1 MMLRALALL
10 LCLQGG
16 TALRLRPALT
26 QQCKTALVAGV
37 CSAQLLV
44 APAFGLVGPT
54 LSEAITELD
63 ASAYPIIKA
72 LPAETF
78 PAFSEK
84 IANLFLGFKPD
95 KLAKSIDLGAD
106 LFNSVPQEDM
116 CARARVRVPQDDMCA
131 RLEPEHA
138 QRPSTHS
145 ALARTA
151 P

>member
-1 MMLRALALL
+1 MA
-10 LCLQGG
+10 
-16 TALRLRPALT
+16 
-26 QQCKTALVAGV
+26 QQCKTALVAGF

-44 APAFGLVGPT
+44 APAFGVGPT

-106 LFNSVPQEDM
+106 LFNSVPQDDM
-116 CARARVRVPQDDMCA
+116 CARAP
-131 RLEPEHA
+131 
-138 QRPSTHS
+138 
-145 ALARTA
+145 
-151 P
+151 

>member
-1 MMLRALALL
+1 MSTRRL

-72 LPAETF
+72 LPADTF

-106 LFNSVPQEDM
+106 LFNSVPQDDM
-116 CARARVRVPQDDMCA
+116 CARARARVRVPQTTCA
-131 RLEPEHA
+131 RALN
-138 QRPSTHS
+138 PSTRR
-145 ALARTA
+145 AAARVA

>member
-16 TALRLRPALT
+16 TALRLSPALT

-44 APAFGLVGPT
+44 APAFGLVGPS

-72 LPAETF
+72 LPADTF

-106 LFNSVPQEDM
+106 LFNSVPQ
-116 CARARVRVPQDDMCA
+116 DDMCA

-138 QRPSTHS
+138 WRPSTHS

>member
-1 MMLRALALL
+1 MMFRALALL

-16 TALRLRPALT
+16 TALRLSPALT

-44 APAFGLVGPT
+44 APAFGVVGPS

-72 LPAETF
+72 LPADTF

-106 LFNSVPQEDM
+106 LFNSVPQGDM
-116 CARARVRVPQDDMCA
+116 CAWLGLGLGCRRRTCALGLGLGLGCRRATCA
-131 RLEPEHA
+131 R
-138 QRPSTHS
+138 
-145 ALARTA
+145 A

>member
-1 MMLRALALL
+1 MMLRALVLL
-10 LCLQGG
+10 VCLQGG
-16 TALRLRPALT
+16 TALRLSPALT
-26 QQCKTALVAGV
+26 QQCKTALVAGF

-44 APAFGLVGPT
+44 APAFGVVG

-106 LFNSVPQEDM
+106 LFNSVPQDDM
-116 CARARVRVPQDDMCA
+116 CASHRVRARVPQDDMCP
-131 RLEPEHA
+131 R
-138 QRPSTHS
+138 
-145 ALARTA
+145 A

>member
-1 MMLRALALL
+1 MLRALALL
-10 LCLQGG
+10 VCLQGG
-16 TALRLRPALT
+16 TALRLSPALT

-44 APAFGLVGPT
+44 APAFGVVGPS

-72 LPAETF
+72 LPADTF

-95 KLAKSIDLGAD
+95 KLAKSIDLG
-106 LFNSVPQEDM
+106 V
-116 CARARVRVPQDDMCA
+116 CVRVRRVRANPNPNPNPKPNPNQSK
-131 RLEPEHA
+131 R
-138 QRPSTHS
+138 S
-145 ALARTA
+145 ALQLAA
-151 P
+151 AMGHAACVEEP

>member
-1 MMLRALALL
+1 MMFRALALL

-16 TALRLRPALT
+16 TALRLSPALT

-72 LPAETF
+72 LPADTF

-106 LFNSVPQEDM
+106 LFNSVPQDDM
-116 CARARVRVPQDDMCA
+116 CARARVRVRVRVPQDDMCA
-131 RLEPEHA
+131 RAGVPQDDMCARLEP
-138 QRPSTHS
+138 
-145 ALARTA
+145 
-151 P
+151 